1 MFNRCCSLRSSMDY
15 KLIHDPKPIVLSN
28 NMDKIIKRLLWY
40 VPNID
45 SYQSEKNELISE
57 KLYDDFSF
65 SYIIHKMRIIFAKT
79 VKKYSLPDK
88 KICLKQMIYLDILG
102 IVLRTVNSL

>member
-45 SYQSEKNELISE
+45 SYQS
-57 KLYDDFSF
+57 
-65 SYIIHKMRIIFAKT
+65 
-79 VKKYSLPDK
+79 
-88 KICLKQMIYLDILG
+88 
-102 IVLRTVNSL
+102 